1 MRPTARAEWQAFAQ
15 PAGLRPAAALR
26 VEFARRA
33 AREAASL
40 RRLAEQVVASRQ
52 DGLAPQTRRV
62 GAVFREIPAR
72 PADAAVRRAGRPVV
86 AVRAG
91 CLAPLVAAEARRVAV
106 AHWAAV
112 PAAQRDAVERP
123 AAEVV
128 ASPVALPAALAA
140 QPDEPRAV
148 AGAEPDV
155 QREELAVRG
164 ERPAEQVVPRVAV
177 ARRVLPLEVE
187 RPVWPLAAGA
197 EPPSFSFLL
206 RFARAS
212 AALPARTTVPC
223 PSDQFA
229 RQRTARQTSQPKP
242 ASPPRRRP

>member
-1 MRPTARAEWQAFAQ
+1 MPPKARAEWQAFAQ
-15 PAGLRPAAALR
+15 PAGLRPAAALP

-62 GAVFREIPAR
+62 GAVFQEIPAR

-91 CLAPLVAAEARRVAV
+91 CLAPLVAAEVRRVAV

-128 ASPVALPAALAA
+128 ASQVVPRVAA
-140 QPDEPRAV
+140 
-148 AGAEPDV
+148 
-155 QREELAVRG
+155 
-164 ERPAEQVVPRVAV
+164 AEQVVPRVAV

-187 RPVWPLAAGA
+187 RPVWPLAEEAA
-197 EPPSFSFLL
+197 PPSFSFLL

-223 PSDQFA
+223 PSDRFA
-229 RQRTARQTSQPKP
+229 RQRTARQMSQPKP
-242 ASPPRRRP
+242 ASPPRRRPQLCRPATAI